1 MIEFSLT
8 LRWSEANCHSTAA
21 WFIPGADARIWLDE
35 IARWEIPLSGVRMF
49 PVPASIR
56 DRKIIGVLVETGPA
70 KPVAVLRGQPYG
82 RVAGRT
88 YLPVDSNL
96 YPPVTDAELTTALPM
111 AAYVFHPV
119 AGLVGFAADEALNVD
134 RLLRLAP
141 TIRNDWSRAR
151 RAKSLPDRL
160 VSVSA
165 PPMPSVEELLQAHR
179 GDIGSQAPDH
189 LPPSSDESIAKKA
202 GIALLLPPLGLIA
215 LLGLPPAMLAEWIGR
230 ARKKRKTSQPRKA
243 GARSKSA
250 KPASVQ
256 KAKPKTN
263 WMSGFQQWTAAAY
276 SVLSK
281 SLLDA
286 RSRELRR
293 LQELLRNN
301 PDEGLRYAIPLH
313 GQGSRGIAR
322 PGWRLM
328 PRDLGFNFARMLSG
342 GHAADPWAI
351 ADDTRL
357 ALLRQYREA
366 ANRELALGRFDRA
379 AYIFANLLGD
389 FGSAANAMEQGKR
402 YREAAVIYRE
412 KLKNSRKAAECLE
425 HGGLLLEAAELFESE
440 MMFEKAGDLYQIV
453 GQSEQAMRCYRT
465 QVDHLFKQGKTLAA
479 AALLENKLHEPDA
492 ALELLDGA
500 WPRNDSAGLCL
511 RESFAL
517 RGRLARHDQA
527 VHRVKAL
534 RDSHSAVSQAATLA
548 SVLADV
554 SLSYPQLEVR
564 ARSADA
570 TRVVA
575 GRQLMKDHVED
586 RAAIARAVSKLAP
599 GDRLLKRDVRRYV
612 DEPRKRPAPGQK
624 YASDSPRVLRQFELA
639 RDISWQTASAS
650 DEFFFALGN
659 QKGRVY
665 VVYGTWDGRHIGAFF
680 ETLDEL
686 KPGEAYRLHPEPGR
700 RRVVITPLIHQNLA
714 ILMPSDR
721 FGQAMEFGAPPWLR
735 CDDVQTIAQSARVTW
750 VLRGQDAPVLS
761 SHESDTGRLLGSE
774 AIGQP
779 LPNHSIQMAVQTEHL
794 LMTWG
799 CGFCRRG
806 PISGMRFESLPSL
819 ARQVEVTAPGQRYR
833 AAIAMEEGIEICR
846 ENSHLHSA
854 FALVEPRI
862 AFSRGGHLIAAD
874 RTSGQVFHF
883 EDEKLSRVVRFEVN
897 GEQTI
902 ALTPTSHLD
911 EFARFTADGKVTV
924 YKIPR

>member
-8 LRWSEANCHSTAA
+8 LRWTEASRHSTAA
-21 WFIPGADARIWLDE
+21 WFIPGADARVWLDE
-35 IARWEIPLSGVRMF
+35 IARWEIPLSDLRLF

-56 DRKIIGVLVETGPA
+56 DRKIIGVLGEMGSA
-70 KPVAVLRGQPYG
+70 KPASVLCGQPYG
-82 RVAGRT
+82 RLAGRL
-88 YLPVDSNL
+88 YLPTHSNL
-96 YPPVTDAELTTALPM
+96 YPPVTDAELTVALPM
-111 AAYVFHPV
+111 AAYAFHPV
-119 AGLVGFAADEALNVD
+119 AGLVGFTADEALNVGE
-134 RLLRLAP
+134 LLKLP
-141 TIRNDWSRAR
+141 PPIKSDWSRAR
-151 RAKSLPDRL
+151 RAKSLSDRL
-160 VSVSA
+160 ISVSA
-165 PPMPSVEELLQAHR
+165 TPVPAVEDLLLAGR
-179 GDIGSQAPDH
+179 GDIGSEATDE
-189 LPPSSDESIAKKA
+189 LPPSADESIAKKA
-202 GIALLLPPLGLIA
+202 SVALLLPPLGLIA
-215 LLGLPPAMLAEWIGR
+215 LLGIPPAMFAEWIGR
-230 ARKKRKTSQPRKA
+230 ARKKLKTSQPHKSGTQPKA
-243 GARSKSA
+243 GAPA
-250 KPASVQ
+250 KVQ
-256 KAKPKTN
+256 KVKRQSN

-301 PDEGLRYAIPLH
+301 PDEGLRYAIPLD

-328 PRDLGFNFARMLSG
+328 PRDLSFNFARMLSG
-342 GHAADPWAI
+342 GRAADPWALSN
-351 ADDTRL
+351 DTRQ

-425 HGGLLLEAAELFESE
+425 HGGLLLEAAELYEIE
-440 MMFEKAGDLYQIV
+440 RMFEKAGDLFQII
-453 GQSEQAMRCYRT
+453 GQSEQALRCYRT
-465 QVDHLFKQGKTLAA
+465 QVDHFHRQGKTLAA
-479 AALLENKLHEPDA
+479 AALLENKLQAPEA
-492 ALELLDGA
+492 ALELLDAA
-500 WPRNDSAGLCL
+500 WPRNDSNGLCL

-517 RGRLARHDQA
+517 LGRLSRHDQA
-527 VHRVKAL
+527 MHRVKTL
-534 RDSHSAVSQAATLA
+534 RDSHSAVSQASTLA
-548 SVLADV
+548 GVLADV

-564 ARSADA
+564 AKSADA

-586 RAAIARAVSKLAP
+586 RAAIARAVAKLAP

-612 DEPRKRPAPGQK
+612 YEPRKRPAPAQRYSG
-624 YASDSPRVLRQFELA
+624 DSPRVLRQFELS
-639 RDISWQTASAS
+639 RDISWHTASAS

-700 RRVVITPLIHQNLA
+700 RRVGITPLIHETLA

-721 FGQAMEFGAPPWLR
+721 FGHAMEFGSPPWLR
-735 CDDVQTIAQSARVTW
+735 SHAVRAIAHSGATTW
-750 VLRGQDAPVLS
+750 VLHYDPVLS
-761 SHESDTGRLLGSE
+761 AHDSDTGRLLGTE
-774 AIGQP
+774 GIHQAFP
-779 LPNHSIQMAVQTEHL
+779 DHLIQMAARTEHL

-806 PISGMRFESLPSL
+806 PISGIRLESLPSR
-819 ARQVEVTAPGQRYR
+819 AMQVEVTAPGQQYR
-833 AAIAMEEGIEICR
+833 AAIAMEEGIEICF

-854 FALVEPRI
+854 FALVEPQI

-883 EDEKLSRVVRFEVN
+883 EDEKLSRVVRFDVN
-897 GEQTI
+897 GEQSI

-911 EFARFTADGKVTV
+911 EFARFTADGKVTI